1 MSDYSIGIRGLMA
14 AQKELDV
21 IGNNIANAATEGYHR
36 QRIELSPSVSVREGS
51 IIFGRG
57 VDVKSV
63 ARMIDGLLEQ
73 EILRQQS
80 SLSQVD
86 RELVT
91 LQTVESVLGELSTE
105 DGGLN
110 AAIDKFFTSLADLSA
125 HPGGVIWQ
133 NQLVSDAE
141 AMAGQ
146 FRALGDFL
154 TRLET
159 QIGLEA
165 ESVGDS

>member
-86 RELVT
+86 REVVT

-105 DGGLN
+105 NVVDSINTL
-110 AAIDKFFTSLADLSA
+110 
-125 HPGGVIWQ
+125 
-133 NQLVSDAE
+133 
-141 AMAGQ
+141 AGQ
-146 FRALGDFL
+146 IAELNS
-154 TRLET
+154 
-159 QIGLEA
+159 QIQGVEVGGGSANNLRDERDKLISDMA
-165 ESVGDS
+165 ELV